1 MEYVKVPHTIELQ
14 PLKNLHKVSSE
25 SLFNLAITIRQ
36 SVQEDTSE
44 HQLKN
49 EFHSSHRHLAKNT
62 LHNLADVQQ
71 ILLSQL
77 KWIYPSSPVYLP
89 ACGIYY
95 RIWNNAAQESGWFA
109 MFQIL
114 SSIRNQANHIFQS
127 RNKDYIILSFS
138 KNQSNSVNPGIYQLK
153 VSKNDPS
160 LDITKDQSS
169 YP

>member
-1 MEYVKVPHTIELQ
+1 
-14 PLKNLHKVSSE
+14 
-25 SLFNLAITIRQ
+25 
-36 SVQEDTSE
+36 
-44 HQLKN
+44 
-49 EFHSSHRHLAKNT
+49 
-62 LHNLADVQQ
+62 
-71 ILLSQL
+71 
-77 KWIYPSSPVYLP
+77 
-89 ACGIYY
+89 
-95 RIWNNAAQESGWFA
+95 